1 MTQNKRAQIGLLM
14 NVTIFPAH
22 NGDSFLIETKGGTVV
37 LIDGGYVSTYK
48 EYIKPKLLELS
59 KANKNLSHL
68 IVTHIDSDHISGV
81 IKFIEENKQN
91 EIIKVEDIWHNSYS
105 QLKSIEDGL
114 NFKGKTIDNLPINYL
129 LKDGVD
135 DIKNKNISAVQGS
148 TLASLIKKFGYR
160 INAHFSKNIVS
171 VDTKEHIL
179 SNDIAFKILSPN
191 HEKLLELKKYWK
203 RELYKKGY
211 SSDENLTDFNEE
223 VFEYIL
229 SLEKEKKRLMSKN
242 VTAKSSM
249 DIDNLSNEVFVE
261 DETTTNGSSIAFVL
275 EYKNLRILFLGDA
288 HPSVIVNSLK
298 KYYTPDKFPVKF
310 DLIKIAHHGSKN
322 NTSPE
327 LLNYIDSENY
337 VISTNGLSH
346 NHPDPETIARIINRK
361 VEFTRKLY
369 FNYSLDSNVSFKDK
383 VLMEKYNYQ
392 IIESSNN
399 QPLELSLSYE

>member
-1 MTQNKRAQIGLLM
+1 M
-14 NVTIFPAH
+14 NLTIFPAL
-22 NGDSFLIETKGGTVV
+22 NGDSFLIETKDDSVI
-37 LIDGGYVSTYK
+37 LIDGGYVSTYR
-48 EYIKPKLLELS
+48 EYVKPKLLELS
-59 KANKNLSHL
+59 KANKILSHL
-68 IVTHIDSDHISGV
+68 IVTHIDGDHISGV

-91 EIIKVEDIWHNSYS
+91 EIIKVENIWHNSYS
-105 QLKSIEDGL
+105 HLKYIEDGL
-114 NFKGKTIDNLPINYL
+114 TFKGKPINNVPINYL
-129 LKDGVD
+129 LKDGLG
-135 DIKNKNISAVQGS
+135 DIKDKNISAVQGS
-148 TLASLIKKFGYR
+148 TLASLINKFGYR
-160 INAHFSKNIVS
+160 INTHFKENSVSIDTKDYIVS
-171 VDTKEHIL
+171 
-179 SNDIAFKILSPN
+179 NDLTFKILSPN

-211 SSDENLTDFNEE
+211 SSDESLVDFNEE

-242 VTAKSSM
+242 ITAKSSL

-275 EYKNLRILFLGDA
+275 EYKNLHMLFLGDA

-298 KYYTPDKFPVKF
+298 KHYTPDKFPIKF

-337 VISTNGLSH
+337 VISTNGSSH

-361 VEFTRKLY
+361 VEFMRKFY
-369 FNYSLDSNVSFKDK
+369 FNYPLDSIAPFKDK

-392 IIESSNN
+392 IIEGSNN
-399 QPLELSLSYE
+399 QPLELNL